1 MLLLYV
7 QEPDLEVLAN
17 MLEAI
22 QDTVRLVGPAL
33 MTLEQLG
40 QAFERFQSVLDD
52 SAKRRRERVDITTG
66 EDFDDEEA
74 EALEVSP
81 AVVDVRNPLHPELK
95 SAALVQLWLG
105 RMLSMLAVNCLLI
118 SSHDWEH
125 VLMLQDSLNMGCECG
140 PGLK

>member
-81 AVVDVRNPLHPELK
+81 AVVDVRNPLHPDLK

-105 RMLSMLAVNCLLI
+105 TYAQHAGSELSLDTFSRLGACADVARQ
-118 SSHDWEH
+118 SQH
-125 VLMLQDSLNMGCECG
+125 
-140 PGLK
+140 GL